1 MTILTLGTSGRS
13 SLICHLSVCCA
24 SVVSSFDAPCS
35 TSAVSV
41 SILPEGHVSPRRLL
55 SPQGTLSSLLGGDSM
70 REAVERLWP
79 EIDWIQNPTLREQ
92 VTQTWIKAL
101 ERSPLKP
108 DDLNQIPFTL
118 LVPNC
123 PITFMEHKRCVVHI
137 ARDSARAMC
146 DFMGRA
152 LPIDEDVVIAG
163 AILADVGKLL
173 EYELG
178 PDGKSRQSERG
189 EALRHP
195 FTGVALAIECGIPD
209 AVCHIIAAHAAEGD
223 LVKRTTEAFIVHHA
237 DFMAFLPFKN
247 PKNVRVK

>member
-1 MTILTLGTSGRS
+1 
-13 SLICHLSVCCA
+13 
-24 SVVSSFDAPCS
+24 
-35 TSAVSV
+35 
-41 SILPEGHVSPRRLL
+41 
-55 SPQGTLSSLLGGDSM
+55 M
-70 REAVERLWP
+70 RETIKRLWP
-79 EIDWIQNPTLREQ
+79 EIDWIENLQLREQ
-92 VTQTWIKAL
+92 VTQTWMKAL
-101 ERSPLKP
+101 ERGSLQAE
-108 DDLNQIPFTL
+108 DLNQIPFTL

-137 ARDSARAMC
+137 ARDSARAMTS
-146 DFMGRA
+146 FMGRA
-152 LPIDEDVVIAG
+152 LPLDIDIVIAS

-173 EYELG
+173 EYEIA

-195 FTGVALAIECGIPD
+195 FTGVALALECGVPD

-247 PKNVRVK
+247 PKNIKVKT